1 LLIGSHVPPTD
12 PWYEDLTGLYPYD
25 PDRARDL
32 LAEAGQEDLTLR
44 FRIANLPYAVAS
56 AQVITSQLAEV
67 GITAEIEPLEFP
79 ARWLDEVF
87 TNADYDMS
95 IVSHVEPRDIGIFG
109 NPDYYFRYDSQQV
122 RDLLTEADAGTPDE
136 QVEAMKQ
143 VARTIAEDAAADW
156 LFLQPNL
163 IVAAADVQG
172 LPQNRVSE
180 SFDLTTISR

>member
-1 LLIGSHVPPTD
+1 M
-12 PWYEDLTGLYPYD
+12 
-25 PDRARDL
+25 
-32 LAEAGQEDLTLR
+32 
-44 FRIANLPYAVAS
+44 
-56 AQVITSQLAEV
+56 
-67 GITAEIEPLEFP
+67 EPLEFP
-79 ARWLDEVF
+79 ARWLEEVF
-87 TNADYDMS
+87 TNADYEMA

-122 RDLLTEADAGTPDE
+122 RDLLAEADSGAADE
-136 QVEAMKQ
+136 QIEAMKQ

-180 SFDLTTISR
+180 SLDLTEISR